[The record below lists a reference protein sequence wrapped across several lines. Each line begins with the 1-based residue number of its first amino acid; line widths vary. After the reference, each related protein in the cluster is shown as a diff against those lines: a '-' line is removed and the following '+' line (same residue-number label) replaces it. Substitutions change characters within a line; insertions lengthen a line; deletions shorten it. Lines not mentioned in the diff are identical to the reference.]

1 MGLDA
6 LAFELAQ
13 RRVQAPL
20 KPDEPVRA
28 INFTDDR
35 ALFYVLVS
43 KRVYHDGAY
52 EIALT
57 KAMNET

>member
-1 MGLDA
+1 M
-6 LAFELAQ
+6 
-13 RRVQAPL
+13 
-20 KPDEPVRA
+20 

-35 ALFYVLVS
+35 ALFYVLLS

-57 KAMNET
+57 KAINET